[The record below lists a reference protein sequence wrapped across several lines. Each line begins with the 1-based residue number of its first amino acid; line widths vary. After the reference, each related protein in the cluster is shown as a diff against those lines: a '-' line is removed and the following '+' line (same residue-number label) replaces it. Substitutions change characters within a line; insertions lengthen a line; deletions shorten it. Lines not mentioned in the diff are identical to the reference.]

1 MQSKLTNNKLIIA
14 AAGSGK
20 TTFLVEEALK
30 QKEGKVLITT
40 YTQANEAEI
49 RKKIIEENHK
59 KNGLAC
65 IPENVTVQTWFS
77 FLLQHGV
84 RPFQGVLFEK
94 RIKGLIL
101 VNNQSGLKA
110 YRSPCQDCKQKSIVD
125 ANCKKCKNPI
135 YFGEE
140 KEFEHH
146 YFTKGLKIYSDK
158 LSKFVFRCNEK
169 SNGNVINR
177 ISKIY
182 SHIYIDEVQ
191 DLAGYDLEL
200 LKLVFNCSSRILL
213 VGDPRQGTYST
224 NSAPK
229 NKQFKKAKVVN
240 YFFQD
245 KSISIETDQNSLMT
259 NYRCNKPI
267 CDLSNKLFTDFQ
279 ATTSGNK
286 IETEHSGVFFIKE
299 QDVECYLQEFQPIQ
313 LRDSKRT
320 KVNENYNVMNFGE
333 AKGLSF
339 DRVLIFPTEPFIK
352 WLKDNNAELA
362 ETSRS
367 KLYVAITRARHSV
380 AIICKNNLTIDGV
393 TNYNPNAQV

>member
-1 MQSKLTNNKLIIA
+1 MQSNLTNNKLIIA

-20 TTFLVEEALK
+20 TTFLVDEALK

-49 RKKIIEENHK
+49 RKKIIE
-59 KNGLAC
+59 KNKC
-65 IPENVTVQTWFS
+65 IPKNVTVQTWFS
-77 FLLQHGV
+77 FLLKHGV
-84 RPFQGVLFEK
+84 RPFQGILFEK
-94 RIKGLIL
+94 KIKGLIL
-101 VNNQSGLKA
+101 VNSQSGLKG
-110 YRSPCQDCKQKSIVD
+110 YTKTKQ
-125 ANCKKCKNPI
+125 PI

-140 KEFEHH
+140 KEFEKH
-146 YFTKGLKIYSDK
+146 YFSNALKIYSDK

-169 SNGNVINR
+169 SNGNVIDR
-177 ISKIY
+177 ISRIY
-182 SHIYIDEVQ
+182 SHIFIDEVQ

-200 LKLVFNCSSRILL
+200 LKLFFNCSSTTQL

-229 NKQFKKAKVVN
+229 NKQFKKANIVN
-240 YFFQD
+240 FF
-245 KSISIETDQNSLMT
+245 SDQIDNLTKDDTSLMT
-259 NYRCNKPI
+259 NHRCNKPI
-267 CDLSNKLFTDFQ
+267 CDLSNKLFPNFQ
-279 ATTSGNK
+279 ATTSGNNVA
-286 IETEHSGVFFIKE
+286 TEHSGVFFIKP
-299 QDVECYLQEFQPIQ
+299 QDVESYLQKFEPVQ

-320 KVNENYNVMNFGE
+320 NVNENYRVMNFGE

-339 DRVLIFPTEPFIK
+339 DKVLIYPTEPFIK
-352 WLKDNNAELA
+352 WLKDNNSELA

-380 AIICKNNLTIDGV
+380 AIICKDNLSIDGI

>member
-1 MQSKLTNNKLIIA
+1 MQSNLTNNKLIIA

-20 TTFLVEEALK
+20 TTFLVDEALK

-49 RKKIIEENHK
+49 RKKIIE
-59 KNGLAC
+59 KNKC
-65 IPENVTVQTWFS
+65 IPKNVTVQTWFS
-77 FLLQHGV
+77 FLLKHGV
-84 RPFQGVLFEK
+84 RPFQGILFEK
-94 RIKGLIL
+94 KIKGLIL
-101 VNNQSGLKA
+101 VNSQSGLKG
-110 YRSPCQDCKQKSIVD
+110 YTKTKQ
-125 ANCKKCKNPI
+125 PI

-140 KEFEHH
+140 KEFEKH
-146 YFTKGLKIYSDK
+146 YFSNALKIYSDK

-169 SNGNVINR
+169 SNGNVIDR
-177 ISKIY
+177 ISRIY
-182 SHIYIDEVQ
+182 SHIFIDEVQ

-200 LKLVFNCSSRILL
+200 LKLFFNCNSTIQL

-229 NKQFKKAKVVN
+229 NKQFKKANIVN
-240 YFFQD
+240 FF
-245 KSISIETDQNSLMT
+245 SDQIDNLTKDDTSLMT
-259 NYRCNKPI
+259 NHRCNKPI
-267 CDLSNKLFTDFQ
+267 CDLSNKLFPNFQ
-279 ATTSGNK
+279 ATTSGNNVA
-286 IETEHSGVFFIKE
+286 TEHSGVFFIKP
-299 QDVECYLQEFQPIQ
+299 QDVESYLQKFEPVQ

-320 KVNENYNVMNFGE
+320 NVNENYRVMNFGE

-339 DRVLIFPTEPFIK
+339 DKVLIYPTEPFIK
-352 WLKDNNAELA
+352 WLKDNNSELA

-380 AIICKNNLTIDGV
+380 AIICKDNLSIDGI

>member
-1 MQSKLTNNKLIIA
+1 MQSILTKNKLIIA

-49 RKKIIEENHK
+49 RKKIIE
-59 KNGLAC
+59 KNKC

-77 FLLQHGV
+77 FLLKHGA

-94 RIKGLIL
+94 KIKGLIL
-101 VNNQSGLKA
+101 VNSQSGLKA
-110 YRSPCQDCKQKSIVD
+110 YRNQCQDCKQKKVVD
-125 ANCKKCKNPI
+125 GSCTKCKNPI
-135 YFGEE
+135 YSGEE
-140 KEFEHH
+140 KEFEKH
-146 YFTKGLKIYSDK
+146 YFSKELKIYSDK

-169 SNGNVINR
+169 SDGSVIDR
-177 ISKIY
+177 ISRIY
-182 SHIYIDEVQ
+182 SHIFIDEVQ
-191 DLAGYDLEL
+191 DLAGYDLDL
-200 LKLVFNCSSRILL
+200 LKLLFNCKSKILL

-245 KSISIETDQNSLMT
+245 KSINIETDQNSLMT
-259 NYRCNKPI
+259 NYRCNESI

-279 ATTSGNK
+279 ATSSGNT
-286 IETEHSGVFFIKE
+286 IITAHDGVFFIKE
-299 QDVECYLQEFQPIQ
+299 KDIENYLQKYQPLQ
-313 LRDSKRT
+313 LRNDSREK
-320 KVNENYNVMNFGE
+320 KIKENYSVMNFGE
-333 AKGLSF
+333 SKGLSF
-339 DRVLIFPTEPFIK
+339 DRVLIYPTKPFLD
-352 WLKDNNAELA
+352 WLGDNSTQLA

-367 KLYVAITRARHSV
+367 KLYVAITRARYSV
-380 AIICKNNLTIDGV
+380 AIVNNKENI
-393 TNYNPNAQV
+393 NPDISHWKI

>member
-1 MQSKLTNNKLIIA
+1 MNNKLIIA

-49 RKKIIEENHK
+49 RKKIIE
-59 KNGLAC
+59 KNKC
-65 IPENVTVQTWFS
+65 IPENITVQTWFS

-94 RIKGLIL
+94 KIKGLIL
-101 VNNQSGLKA
+101 VNGQSGFKGD
-110 YRSPCQDCKQKSIVD
+110 SKF
-125 ANCKKCKNPI
+125 KKPI

-140 KEFEHH
+140 KEFEKH
-146 YFTKGLKIYSDK
+146 YFSNALKIYSDK

-169 SNGNVINR
+169 SNGNVIDR
-177 ISKIY
+177 ISRIY
-182 SHIYIDEVQ
+182 SHIFVDEVQ

-200 LKLVFNCSSRILL
+200 LKLFFNCNSTIQL

-224 NSAPK
+224 NSASK
-229 NKQFKKAKVVN
+229 NKKYIKAQIIN
-240 YFFQD
+240 FFSD
-245 KSISIETDQNSLMT
+245 KIDNLVKDDTSLMT
-259 NYRCNKPI
+259 NYRCNKTI
-267 CDLSNKLFTDFQ
+267 CDLSNKLFPDFP
-279 ATTSGNK
+279 ATTSGNN

-299 QDVECYLQEFQPIQ
+299 EDIEDYLQKFQPIQ

-320 KVNENYNVMNFGE
+320 NVNDNYRVMNFGE
-333 AKGLSF
+333 SKGLSF
-339 DRVLIFPTEPFIK
+339 DRVLIYPTKPFLD
-352 WLKDNNAELA
+352 WLKDNNSKLV

-380 AIICKNNLTIDGV
+380 AILYNNEIINSNIPHYKFDK
-393 TNYNPNAQV
+393 

>member
-1 MQSKLTNNKLIIA
+1 MQSKQTNNKLIIA

-20 TTFLVEEALK
+20 TTFLVEEALR
-30 QKEGKVLITT
+30 QKKGKVLITT

-49 RKKIIEENHK
+49 RKKIIEENK
-59 KNGLAC
+59 C

-94 RIKGLIL
+94 KIKGLIL
-101 VNNQSGLKA
+101 VNSQSGLKG
-110 YRSPCQDCKQKSIVD
+110 YTRLKQ
-125 ANCKKCKNPI
+125 PI

-140 KEFEHH
+140 NEFEKH
-146 YFTKGLKIYSDK
+146 YFSNALKIYSDK

-169 SNGNVINR
+169 SNGDVIDR
-177 ISKIY
+177 ISRIY
-182 SHIYIDEVQ
+182 SHIFIDEVQ

-200 LKLVFNCSSRILL
+200 LKLFFNCNSTIQL

-229 NKQFKKAKVVN
+229 NKKFKKANIVN
-240 YFFQD
+240 FF
-245 KSISIETDQNSLMT
+245 TDQIDNLTKDDTSLLT

-267 CDLSNKLFTDFQ
+267 CDLSNQLFPTFK

-286 IETEHSGVFFIKE
+286 IETNHSGVFFIKE
-299 QDVECYLQEFQPIQ
+299 IDIEKYLQTFKPIQ
-313 LRDSKRT
+313 LRNDSREKRI
-320 KVNENYNVMNFGE
+320 KDNYTVMNFGE

-339 DRVLIFPTEPFIK
+339 DRVVIYPTKPFID
-352 WLKDNNAELA
+352 WLKNNNAELA

-367 KLYVAITRARHSV
+367 KLYVALTRARHSV
-380 AIICKNNLTIDGV
+380 AIVNDTANINNEIQHYKFDE
-393 TNYNPNAQV
+393 

>member
-1 MQSKLTNNKLIIA
+1 MQSNLTNNKLIIA

-49 RKKIIEENHK
+49 RKKIIG
-59 KNGLAC
+59 KNKC

-77 FLLQHGV
+77 FLLKHGV
-84 RPFQGVLFEK
+84 RPFQGILFEK
-94 RIKGLIL
+94 KIKGLIL
-101 VNNQSGLKA
+101 VNSQSGLKG
-110 YRSPCQDCKQKSIVD
+110 YTKTKQ
-125 ANCKKCKNPI
+125 PI

-140 KEFEHH
+140 KDFEKH
-146 YFTKGLKIYSDK
+146 YFSNALKIYSDK

-169 SNGNVINR
+169 SNGNVIDR
-177 ISKIY
+177 ISRIY

-200 LKLVFNCSSRILL
+200 LKLFFNCSSTIQL

-229 NKQFKKAKVVN
+229 NKQFKKANIVN
-240 YFFQD
+240 FF
-245 KSISIETDQNSLMT
+245 TDQIDNLTKDDTSLMT
-259 NYRCNKPI
+259 NHRCNKPI
-267 CDLSNKLFTDFQ
+267 CDLSNKLFPNFQ
-279 ATTSGNK
+279 ATTSGNNVA
-286 IETEHSGVFFIKE
+286 TDHSGVFFVKQ
-299 QDVECYLQEFQPIQ
+299 QDVESYLQKFMPVQ

-320 KVNENYNVMNFGE
+320 NVNENYRVMNFGE

-339 DRVLIFPTEPFIK
+339 DKVLIYPTVPFIK
-352 WLKDNNAELA
+352 WLKDNNSELA

-380 AIICKNNLTIDGV
+380 AIVCNEHLNINDIS
-393 TNYNPNAQV
+393 NYNPNPQV